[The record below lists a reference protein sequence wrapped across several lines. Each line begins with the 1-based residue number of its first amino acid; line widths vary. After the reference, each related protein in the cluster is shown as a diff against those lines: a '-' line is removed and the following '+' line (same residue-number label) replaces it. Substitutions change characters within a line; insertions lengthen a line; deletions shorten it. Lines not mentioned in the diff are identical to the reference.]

1 MLISEKSLI
10 IKKVFILIVNCTKTK
25 KSSLFLLMYFQVE
38 KQEVHGHPSSVQK
51 EFTVLTNV
59 LPSRKIQKATA
70 LKKHCNHKLYLYKN
84 HCNSAKVICSPKLYG
99 KYKNTRVTVL
109 KKTVIIKCIYTRVTC
124 STKHFSS
131 RIGTKVPKTV
141 KL

>member
-10 IKKVFILIVNCTKTK
+10 IKKVFILIINCTKTK

-59 LPSRKIQKATA
+59 LPSRKIQKAAA
-70 LKKHCNHKLYLYKN
+70 LKQHCNHKLYLYKN
-84 HCNSAKVICSPKLYG
+84 HCSE
-99 KYKNTRVTVL
+99 
-109 KKTVIIKCIYTRVTC
+109 KT
-124 STKHFSS
+124 
-131 RIGTKVPKTV
+131 
-141 KL
+141 L